1 MPADDIFSGDSGIPD
16 DNLGIQEISN
26 ILEKIHP
33 SSVNANGGVKWEGFY
48 VPTETAAFTFSVDST
63 ASFSFDFEDESYT
76 GVGVN
81 TYREYMRV
89 SGVTTSGCTASSAGS
104 TLTLD
109 SADRHRF
116 IGIGMD
122 VTSEIPSLIRPGT
135 TVESVSQT
143 SGNIVLENANGTPIT
158 QSISSSTP
166 ITFKRTIGKQV
177 RRTINTQVLEAG
189 RRYRIRARFY
199 IPPTSRF
206 AKN

>member
-1 MPADDIFSGDSGIPD
+1 MRIDID
-16 DNLGIQEISN
+16 L
-26 ILEKIHP
+26 LE
-33 SSVNANGGVKWEGFY
+33 S
-48 VPTETAAFTFSVDST
+48 
-63 ASFSFDFEDESYT
+63 
-76 GVGVN
+76 
-81 TYREYMRV
+81 
-89 SGVTTSGCTASSAGS
+89 
-104 TLTLD
+104 
-109 SADRHRF
+109 
-116 IGIGMD
+116 GMD

-199 IPPTSRF
+199 IPPTSDSQRIERQIQF
-206 AKN
+206 DASRLGNTI

>member
-1 MPADDIFSGDSGIPD
+1 MLIVPLKLLLLRGQFTNTRTLQPRSTYQNRLDRFESFSGIPRLQGGDGLTAKYFNSDQIDDKESTSIHALPADDIFSGDSGIPD
-16 DNLGIQEISN
+16 DNLWDTGNFQYTG
-26 ILEKIHP
+26 KIHP

-116 IGIGMD
+116 IGI
-122 VTSEIPSLIRPGT
+122 R
-135 TVESVSQT
+135 
-143 SGNIVLENANGTPIT
+143 NGC
-158 QSISSSTP
+158 
-166 ITFKRTIGKQV
+166 
-177 RRTINTQVLEAG
+177 NL
-189 RRYRIRARFY
+189 
-199 IPPTSRF
+199 
-206 AKN
+206 